1 MGNGFEDESFSP
13 PPSLFERLS
22 KIPGYTWD
30 ESIAPFHSS
39 YDNWHVFG
47 IRHILPSTNPSP
59 PETTRSSSTRTSPR
73 PETSRASL
81 SQYAS
86 SVSDNGSEYSSA
98 KQEPEKT
105 YQNVIARISTHTL
118 RLEREYHLCQS
129 LIQTSDPEC
138 RHIVRS
144 VEFRRLPSQQ
154 GDDGVPIAVSIVES
168 PGRNWLR
175 GLVSFGP
182 AFYGGPKP
190 PQVPGAHSRGYMMED
205 PISLPEFLDFA
216 IGASECLE
224 LLHHGAQI
232 VHGEIRGDAFHFN
245 RETGLVKLI
254 NFGSGLR
261 SFENGL
267 TSVGWSTLTKEIG
280 VKNKLQFIAPE
291 QTGRMAAE
299 PDSRTDIYSL
309 GVLFWIML
317 TRQPA
322 FEGPTPMDILQG
334 VLGKRI
340 PSASSIRLDIPDILS
355 SILQKMTQKHIDE
368 RYHSVSGLKHDF
380 TELQKILGNGDGE
393 ALKAFKIGS
402 RDVSSFFVLPSTM
415 IGRQKEY
422 GSIVKVIDK
431 VSRLHQS
438 TGVAA
443 KRGIY
448 SMSSNSSMSE
458 AQYETMHD
466 GSSDGGSLHEAET
479 SRQNSSIGPAFLGDT
494 PETYKDSEDTQV
506 SVASDS
512 TKHRSPLESKSSL
525 ASKNSLDTGASGDSL
540 VGDRSVT
547 GSGGHHDGA
556 GSLVKRANSQKF
568 HRNGRCEVI
577 CISGAAGLGKST
589 LVQSVQVEA
598 RRHGYFASSKFDQAK
613 KCPFE
618 PVLKVMSSVGEHLM
632 TFAAVD

>member
-1 MGNGFEDESFSP
+1 MGNEFEDESSSP
-13 PPSLFERLS
+13 PPLLFKRLS

-30 ESIAPFHSS
+30 ESLPPFHSS
-39 YDNWHVFG
+39 YDIWHVFG
-47 IRHILPSTNPSP
+47 IRHIAPSVSPPS

-73 PETSRASL
+73 PESSRAPPSH
-81 SQYAS
+81 YAS
-86 SVSDNGSEYSSA
+86 SVSDAGSEYSSA
-98 KQEPEKT
+98 KQETEKT
-105 YQNVIARISTHTL
+105 YQSVVARISTRPL
-118 RLEREYHLCQS
+118 RLEREYHLCQT

-144 VEFRRLPSQQ
+144 IEFRRLPSQQ
-154 GDDGVPIAVSIVES
+154 GDDGVPIAVSIIES

-190 PQVPGAHSRGYMMED
+190 AWVDGPENLGYPMEN

-216 IGASECLE
+216 VGASECLE

-245 RETGLVKLI
+245 RDTGLVKLV

-267 TSVGWSTLTKEIG
+267 TSVGWSTLTKEVG

-317 TRQPA
+317 TREPA
-322 FEGPTPMDILQG
+322 FEGLTPMDILQG
-334 VLGKRI
+334 VLSKRI
-340 PSASSIRLDIPDILS
+340 PSASSKRLDIPDVLS
-355 SILQKMTQKHIDE
+355 SIIQKMTQKHIDE

-393 ALKAFKIGS
+393 ALKAFTIGS

-422 GSIVKVIDK
+422 DEIVRVIDK
-431 VSRLHQS
+431 VSRLHRAPGA
-438 TGVAA
+438 TTTKGM
-443 KRGIY
+443 Y

-458 AQYETMHD
+458 AHD
-466 GSSDGGSLHEAET
+466 ASSDGGSLHDAGA
-479 SRQNSSIGPAFLGDT
+479 SRQNSSSGPPFLGNI
-494 PETYKDSEDTQV
+494 PEKNSQDTQFSV
-506 SVASDS
+506 SSD
-512 TKHRSPLESKSSL
+512 TTRYKWPLESKPFL
-525 ASKNSLDTGASGDSL
+525 ASKNSLDSGASVESFNVDPPVSG
-540 VGDRSVT
+540 T
-547 GSGGHHDGA
+547 GGHQDGA
-556 GSLVKRANSQKF
+556 GSLVKRGNSQKF
-568 HRNGRCEVI
+568 HRNGRCEVV
-577 CISGAAGLGKST
+577 CISGAAGLGKSM

-598 RRHGYFASSKFDQAK
+598 RRHGYFASGKFDQAK
-613 KCPFE
+613 KSPFE
-618 PVLKVMSSVGEHLM
+618 PVLKVMSSVSEHLV
-632 TFAAVD
+632 TFVATVD